1 MKFAAALFLF
11 ASSMTASLS
20 ASAAGTHAC
29 GALDSISSLIGSTK
43 SFDNVKLAY
52 ISTEEPA
59 AAPDHLLVF
68 VYDKEM
74 GVTCTAISRDD
85 QGGGFGYVNMAALKS
100 VSYDSKL
107 GRLFEI
113 TVNEPSYDGVSGK
126 AVKIHFRT
134 NSITG
139 AVSLEK

>member
-1 MKFAAALFLF
+1 MKLAAALCLF
-11 ASSMTASLS
+11 ASSLTASLS

-29 GALDSISSLIGSTK
+29 GALDSISALIGNTK
-43 SFDNVKLAY
+43 SVDDVKLAY
-52 ISTEEPA
+52 VSTEEPA

-85 QGGGFGYVNMAALKS
+85 QGSGFGYVNMTTLKS

-113 TVNEPSYDGVSGK
+113 TVTEPNYDGDTGK
-126 AVKIHFRT
+126 AVKVRFRT

-139 AVSLEK
+139 TVSLEK